1 MGNEISLKEVGSH
14 DLFFFLLLRVSAA
27 RVKSA
32 AMLYCFIWTGP
43 TSGTLLL
50 DVCNV
55 PSRCKAFDSFNIP
68 AHNTST
74 GKTKFRY
81 KNIIIT
87 WKSYL

>member
-43 TSGTLLL
+43 TSGTLLS
-50 DVCNV
+50 DVFAMF
-55 PSRCKAFDSFNIP
+55 PRGEKHLIALIFP
-68 AHNTST
+68 P
-74 GKTKFRY
+74 
-81 KNIIIT
+81 IT
-87 WKSYL
+87 QALEKQI